1 MTEQEGKRI
10 EKEYRDLRK
19 EFFERKDKELESLR
33 QQAEEQPRKYQQE
46 RRALKFAIAGSDG
59 EDVKIPYSIACMLL
73 KDLDALNAIRLTI
86 QKL

>member
-1 MTEQEGKRI
+1 MKTEDLEKAAAEVINGERRMT
-10 EKEYRDLRK
+10 L
-19 EFFERKDKELESLR
+19 
-33 QQAEEQPRKYQQE
+33 EEQPRKYQQE

>member
-1 MTEQEGKRI
+1 MTEQEEKRVV
-10 EKEYRDLRK
+10 KEYQDLIS
-19 EFFERKDKELESLR
+19 EYAERIDKELESLR
-33 QQAEEQPRKYQQE
+33 QQAEVQPRKYQQE
-46 RRALKFAIAGSDG
+46 QRALKFAIAGSDG